1 MFSVIQLKTFGKNN
15 IKRLRNACKVI
26 ILESEMLSKHG
37 EIKITIFILEST
49 MVFPPEY
56 KVPKNETR
64 VEVDVVIRR

>member
-1 MFSVIQLKTFGKNN
+1 
-15 IKRLRNACKVI
+15 
-26 ILESEMLSKHG
+26 MLSEHG
-37 EIKITIFILEST
+37 EIKITISILENT

>member
-1 MFSVIQLKTFGKNN
+1 
-15 IKRLRNACKVI
+15 
-26 ILESEMLSKHG
+26 MLSKHV

-64 VEVDVVIRR
+64 VEVDVVIRRWHSV